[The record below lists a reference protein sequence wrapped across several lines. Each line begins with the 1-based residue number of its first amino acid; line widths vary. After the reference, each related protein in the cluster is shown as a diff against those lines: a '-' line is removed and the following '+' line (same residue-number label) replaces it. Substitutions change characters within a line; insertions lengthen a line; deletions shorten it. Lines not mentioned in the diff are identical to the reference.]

1 MKTFETNSSRLSPAP
16 TPFPPV
22 TPGLVLYHVAL
33 GRGTQNY
40 SCTTGQ
46 ATEIPTALGAK
57 AVLFNATCA
66 AARSPT
72 VLLQTPGLA
81 LAYPIPT
88 GDTADLLLSGHHFFT
103 NTTTPFFNLDTA
115 QHTWGTVAAKKV
127 SNSSAPANAP
137 KGDNGMGS
145 VAWLKLSGFEGDF
158 KEVYRMDTAGGQPPK
173 TCSGITGT
181 IEVDYAALYYVWK

>member
-1 MKTFETNSSRLSPAP
+1 MKPCETDSPRLSPAP
-16 TPFPPV
+16 TPLPPP

-46 ATEIPTALGAK
+46 ATETPTALGAK

-66 AARSPT
+66 AARSPA
-72 VLLQTPGLA
+72 VLSQTPALA

-88 GDTADLLLSGHHFFT
+88 SDTADLLLSGHHFFT

-127 SNSSAPANAP
+127 SNSTAPANAP

-173 TCSGITGT
+173 TCSGVTGT
-181 IEVDYAALYYVWK
+181 FEVDYAALYYVWK